1 MKKALSVLALVMT
14 LGLSVVAVDA
24 EAKRLGSGKS
34 SGMNR
39 NTTSAPANNTTGS
52 PASPATA
59 GAAAAAPAAGAA
71 AAAGKRSWMGPL
83 AGLAAGIGLMALASH
98 LGFGEGLANMMM
110 IALLVMVVLG
120 VVAYFMRKRAAGN
133 TPAMAGMGGMG
144 GMAGRPQQEPSM
156 MRNGL
161 GDQQPASPFGGSRI
175 GSALGQAGAPAAAAA
190 IPADFDVPAF
200 VRGAKENFMSLQ
212 AANDKGDLEA
222 LRAFLTPELFEEA
235 RVEIAARGA
244 ATQQT
249 QVFGLEA
256 RVLEVVEEAAQ
267 YIVSVR
273 FDGSIR
279 EQANEE
285 PVDLAE
291 VWHLTKPRNGF
302 GGWVIAG
309 IQQA

>member
-14 LGLSVVAVDA
+14 LGLSVVAMDA
-24 EAKRLGSGKS
+24 EAKRLGGGKS
-34 SGMNR
+34 TGMNR

-133 TPAMAGMGGMG
+133 TPAMAGLG
-144 GMAGRPQQEPSM
+144 GMAGRSPQEPSM

-161 GDQQPASPFGGSRI
+161 GDQQPASPLGGGSRI
-175 GSALGQAGAPAAAAA
+175 GSALLGQAGAPAAAAA

-200 VRGAKENFMSLQ
+200 IRGAKENFMRLQ

-235 RVEIAARGA
+235 RGEIAERGA
-244 ATQQT
+244 AVQQT

-256 RVLEVVEEAAQ
+256 RVLEVVEEADR

-279 EQANEE
+279 EQATEE